1 MKKIKV
7 TMQEIYDALNPSIHR
22 NRKKYTRKIKHKNY
36 GEEENYK

>member
-22 NRKKYTRKIKHKNY
+22 NRKKYTRKIKHKNDK
-36 GEEENYK
+36 EKNIK